1 MVCQSYTQRYSMQCF
16 DLPSIPVRVVVQNE
30 DIYPWC
36 DTRSDP
42 NPADDVI
49 DSAHD
54 HLLSPANVREF
65 RR

>member
-1 MVCQSYTQRYSMQCF
+1 MQCF
-16 DLPSIPVRVVVQNE
+16 DLPSIPVTVVVQNE